1 MVIVAVAMAT
11 KWQHGYLAIIL
22 IVNFFTLIEI
32 TYNTNLFKKG
42 MSN

>member
-1 MVIVAVAMAT
+1 MVIVAVAVAT
-11 KWQHGYLAIIL
+11 KWQHGYLSIIL
-22 IVNFFTLIEI
+22 IVIFFTFIEI

>member
-1 MVIVAVAMAT
+1 MEIVVVAMAT
-11 KWQHGYLAIIL
+11 KWQHGYLPIIL
-22 IVNFFTLIEI
+22 IVNFFTLIQT